1 MKDTYRISSS
11 DLQIENVKAIL
22 VSLDRAFKDLG
33 IEFYIIGALAR
44 DIMAIVHN
52 EKPIRA
58 TKDIDLAVLV
68 AGEDNYISLKNYL
81 IENEKFKPDKSLSYR
96 LIFNNEVIIDLLPFG
111 EIESAE
117 NTVTLKEG
125 KEIITLSTFG
135 FKEAHKSAVKVS
147 IDEDLN
153 LTVSTFPGIC
163 ILKLIAYSDRPD
175 ERAKDIEDINF
186 IIEKYAEMN
195 VEYVSNEHYDILS
208 KGWNENLSAR
218 VIGRDMGKIMKNDEA
233 LKSKIL
239 DILNSSIKD
248 NHNSKIALL
257 MMSGHDKT
265 LEQKID
271 VLKNL
276 RDGILDSFI
285 G

>member
-1 MKDTYRISSS
+1 MKSTYRINSI
-11 DLQIENVKAIL
+11 DIRIDNVKAIL
-22 VSLDRAFKDLG
+22 VSLERAFKNLG
-33 IEFYIIGALAR
+33 IEFYLIGALAR

-52 EKPIRA
+52 EKPVRA

-68 AGEDNYISLKNYL
+68 ACEENYISLKTYL
-81 IENEKFKPDKSLSYR
+81 IEKENFLQDISISYR
-96 LIFNNEVIIDLLPFG
+96 LLFNNEIIIDLLPFG

-125 KEIITLSTFG
+125 SEIITLSTFG
-135 FKEAHKSAVKVS
+135 LREVHKSAVEIS
-147 IDEDLN
+147 LDEDLN

-186 IIEKYAEMN
+186 IIEKYADMN
-195 VEYVSNEHYDILS
+195 LEYICNEHYDIMS
-208 KGWNENLSAR
+208 NNWDENLSAR
-218 VIGRDMGKIMKNDEA
+218 VLGRDMKKIMKNDES
-233 LKSKIL
+233 LMNRIL
-239 DILNSSIKD
+239 DILNLSIND

-257 MMSGHDKT
+257 MISGPNNT
-265 LEQKID
+265 LEQKIE

-276 RDGILDSFI
+276 RDGILDA
-285 G
+285 